1 MQPGAQPVDT
11 RRGGAYTASVHRI
24 AIAVA
29 ALLLAGCTA
38 ALPRYRYEEQQLGR
52 RTWEVRA
59 GDSWPGAAPDL
70 ERFVLYRAAERT
82 RAMGLG
88 HFVIRE
94 GTLDPARA
102 RSLPYPPVTEGSE
115 LGTAVDRLDYLYRT
129 PYSELAKRWQRLK
142 FRMLRES
149 EVAEH
154 VDVVDATKV
163 LEQLRPFVE
172 RRR

>member
-1 MQPGAQPVDT
+1 MSHRT
-11 RRGGAYTASVHRI
+11 RL
-24 AIAVA
+24 AVA
-29 ALLLAGCTA
+29 VVAVLLAGCSV

-52 RTWEVRA
+52 RTWDVRA

-70 ERFVLYRAAERT
+70 ERFVLYRAAELT
-82 RAMGLG
+82 RQMGLA

-94 GTLDPARA
+94 GTVDLSRA
-102 RSLPYPPVTEGSE
+102 RSLGYPPVTEGQE

-129 PYSELAKRWQRLK
+129 PYSDLAKRWQRVK

-149 EVAEH
+149 EVSEH
-154 VDVVDATKV
+154 VDVIDAKKV
-163 LEQLRPFVE
+163 LDQLRPFID